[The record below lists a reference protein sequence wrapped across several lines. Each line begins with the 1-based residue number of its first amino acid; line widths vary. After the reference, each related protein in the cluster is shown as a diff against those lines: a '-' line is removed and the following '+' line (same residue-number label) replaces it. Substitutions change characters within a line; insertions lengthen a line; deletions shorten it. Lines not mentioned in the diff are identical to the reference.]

1 MPKIQIEL
9 IILENNSSEKLNL
22 LAKSFSSKGLRE
34 KPKPSSSQQIG
45 LETKV

>member
-22 LAKSFSSKGLRE
+22 LPKSFSSKGL
-34 KPKPSSSQQIG
+34 Q
-45 LETKV
+45 